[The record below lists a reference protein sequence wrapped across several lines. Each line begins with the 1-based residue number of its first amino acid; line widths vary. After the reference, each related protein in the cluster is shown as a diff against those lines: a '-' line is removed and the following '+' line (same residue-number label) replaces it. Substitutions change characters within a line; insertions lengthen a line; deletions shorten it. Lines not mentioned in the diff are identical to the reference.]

1 MISEV
6 RGAILLFV
14 TFLVFVIIIGL
25 LALGT
30 IMKPGRWSERPRFVG

>member
-30 IMKPGRWSERPRFVG
+30 IMKPQRWSERPRFAG

>member
-30 IMKPGRWSERPRFVG
+30 IMKPRRWSERPQFAG

>member
-14 TFLVFVIIIGL
+14 TFVVFVIIIGL
-25 LALGT
+25 LTLGT
-30 IMKPGRWSERPRFVG
+30 IMTPRPWSERSRFTG